1 DYALAPEG
9 AIVINLTSP
18 TLSAAPVQDLDLLPT
33 PPIAV
38 IEEDVRISR
47 CWKFAG
53 GQGHVA
59 IKLAKDIQLSNIT
72 IHYPDHRELPSWRQM
87 EVPKLFRVWAL
98 LTSDVVVPPSL
109 SSQFLINWEAFA
121 SFTKRPVKPSALFDA
136 SMFVH
141 AATISYDVQQGMRQT
156 FPLQTPIRLST
167 SVVVIEIL
175 DNQGGSSTCLHRFA
189 IHGEE

>member
-18 TLSAAPVQDLDLLPT
+18 TLNAAPVQDPDLLPT

-59 IKLAKDIQLSNIT
+59 IKLAKDIHLSNVT
-72 IHYPDHRELPSWRQM
+72 IYYPDHRELPSWRQM
-87 EVPKLFRVWAL
+87 EVPKSFRVWAL
-98 LTSDVVVPPSL
+98 LPSDTVVPPTLPSP
-109 SSQFLINWEAFA
+109 FLANWEAFA
-121 SFTKRPVKPSALFDA
+121 SFTKRPGKPSALLDA
-136 SMFVH
+136 STFVH
-141 AATISYDVQQGMRQT
+141 AATIAYDVKRGMRQT
-156 FPLQTPIRLST
+156 FPLQTPIHHST
-167 SVVVIEIL
+167 GVVVIEVL